1 MNIEYL
7 PTFIKDLKAL
17 RGSPVYKSIYQLVF
31 EDLPNAD
38 NLNEFPGVADLRYE
52 HKNFRTIFR
61 YLERF
66 FHPLNQQRQFP
77 NIKKLKCSNTAYR
90 IRVGNYRIGLFIITN
105 DTIQF
110 SRVLHRREIYRHF
123 P

>member
-17 RGSPVYKSIYQLVF
+17 RGSPVYESIYQLVF
-31 EDLPNAD
+31 EDIPSAE
-38 NLNEFPGVADLRYE
+38 NLNE
-52 HKNFRTIFR
+52 
-61 YLERF
+61 
-66 FHPLNQQRQFP
+66 FP
-77 NIKKLKCSNTAYR
+77 NIKKLKGSNTAYR
-90 IRVGNYRIGLFIITN
+90 IRVGNYRIGLFIIITN

-110 SRVLHRREIYRHF
+110 SRVLHRREIYHYF

>member
-31 EDLPNAD
+31 EDIQSAE
-38 NLNEFPGVADLRYE
+38 NLNEFP
-52 HKNFRTIFR
+52 
-61 YLERF
+61 
-66 FHPLNQQRQFP
+66 
-77 NIKKLKCSNTAYR
+77 NIQKLKGSNTAYR
-90 IRVGNYRIGLFIITN
+90 IRVGNYRIGLFIIAN

-110 SRVLHRREIYRHF
+110 SRALHRR
-123 P
+123 

>member
-17 RGSPVYKSIYQLVF
+17 RGSPVYESIYQLVF
-31 EDLPNAD
+31 EDIPSSE
-38 NLNEFPGVADLRYE
+38 NLNEL
-52 HKNFRTIFR
+52 
-61 YLERF
+61 
-66 FHPLNQQRQFP
+66 P
-77 NIKKLKCSNTAYR
+77 NIKKLKGSNTAYR
-90 IRVGNYRIGLFIITN
+90 IRVGNYRIGLFIIITN

-110 SRVLHRREIYRHF
+110 SRVLHRREIYRYF